1 LGWATLNQRHC
12 IAILRI
18 CGQDGSDLVELIYVK
33 SYDRTRNNK
42 NAFLLINQQI
52 PIAQKMTAKE

>member
-1 LGWATLNQRHC
+1 MLK
-12 IAILRI
+12 I
-18 CGQDGSDLVELIYVK
+18 CGQDGLDLIELIYVK
-33 SYDRTRNNK
+33 SYDRASDNK